1 MSVMMLMWQ
10 VPPRAFAF
18 TLMEFSVL
26 GNLLRFGGTADFSLF
41 VDAFYESMQI
51 KVDSPFKELI

>member
-1 MSVMMLMWQ
+1 
-10 VPPRAFAF
+10 
-18 TLMEFSVL
+18 MEFAVL

-51 KVDSPFKELI
+51 KVDSPLKN